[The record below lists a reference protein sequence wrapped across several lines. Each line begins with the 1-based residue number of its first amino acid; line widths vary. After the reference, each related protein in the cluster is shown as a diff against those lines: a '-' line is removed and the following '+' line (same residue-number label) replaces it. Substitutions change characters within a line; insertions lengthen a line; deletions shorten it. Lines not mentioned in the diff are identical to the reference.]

1 MLRRLLLAVALS
13 GIWVIALRLVVL
25 VATVGIVGSRHCDDD
40 EWRLVLRGQEL
51 MNNLDVWNVKLR
63 NGARVFESLRGHQQ
77 LIPRQAQPQPNRF
90 PHLGPWRARRSE
102 DTPSQP
108 LSVKRVAQQSF
119 AISHMRISKARRDG
133 LQGTPCFRMR
143 FNLVYSSR
151 HVWTLTVHS
160 HFYHLELSTST
171 PSLPYHAIFAM
182 RPLGHVLTANFRAS
196 SKSNRPIPNA
206 MGRK

>member
-77 LIPRQAQPQPNRF
+77 LIPRQGPGITPHVGRAAIAQPQPNRF
-90 PHLGPWRARRSE
+90 PHFRSG
-102 DTPSQP
+102 S
-108 LSVKRVAQQSF
+108 
-119 AISHMRISKARRDG
+119 
-133 LQGTPCFRMR
+133 
-143 FNLVYSSR
+143 
-151 HVWTLTVHS
+151 TVR
-160 HFYHLELSTST
+160 
-171 PSLPYHAIFAM
+171 
-182 RPLGHVLTANFRAS
+182 RPLRHSLSA
-196 SKSNRPIPNA
+196 
-206 MGRK
+206 